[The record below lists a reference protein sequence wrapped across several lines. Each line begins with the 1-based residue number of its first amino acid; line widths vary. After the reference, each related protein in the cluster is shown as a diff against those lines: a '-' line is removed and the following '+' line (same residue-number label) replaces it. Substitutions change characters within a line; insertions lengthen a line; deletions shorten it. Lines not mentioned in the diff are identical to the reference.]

1 MANTVPPDALNRL
14 YPGIPC
20 SEAES
25 VLGKRDSEGFGL
37 DFWIDN
43 DVGSIY
49 FSGNFYEDSAMYNH
63 DEAAV
68 TQIKMKDKSWDIY
81 DLISVAVKRHNTRDV
96 PTEEYPTGIS
106 H

>member
-1 MANTVPPDALNRL
+1 MANTVPPDTLNRL
-14 YPGIPC
+14 YPGIPR
-20 SEAES
+20 SDVES

-37 DFWIDN
+37 DFWIYN

-49 FSGNFYEDSAMYNH
+49 FSGNFYEGSAIYNH

-96 PTEEYPTGIS
+96 PTEECPTGIS